1 MTTKKMRMHP
11 LTEAL
16 YRAKRWSTQR
26 RGGNAPTGFQE
37 TEPALQ
43 QAMSMTAEAESQA
56 ESKVEQHGQAWQS
69 DVTQMR
75 SKRPEF
81 VPSNFRGSDRTIKLE
96 TDARMALGKLDHS
109 QRKYDAIVAVST
121 AQKVAMEYDNRYKMS
136 WDRDVAQ
143 MKRRNPKFTAF
154 QYKGTAATQALGQ
167 ERAEATQKWE
177 RAEKTFR
184 DVEAETPK
192 PNQGGFNFEST
203 GSGDVGRPSPSSS
216 GGGSPAPASASR
228 KLGFKEAN
236 QRRVTSQV
244 AATTATADLTAMAT
258 QARVAKSSTTN
269 QVAQFALEDA
279 AERFTMAAQ
288 AAKGTGQYG
297 RGGGMNTPQG
307 KADTVAHVEK
317 AQQRIAEAQAH
328 AENQQVRESMGKL
341 NERLITLSEQIRTP
355 GQKPQVVGPNVG
367 TPTPRRR
374 KTGGG
379 ARTGT
384 GKGGS
389 AQAITVRGNASVG
402 A

>member
-1 MTTKKMRMHP
+1 MTTQKMRMHP

-16 YRAKRWSTQR
+16 YRAKRWATQR

-43 QAMSMTAEAESQA
+43 RAMSMTAEAEHQA
-56 ESKVEQHGQAWQS
+56 ESMVERHGQAWQS

-81 VPSNFRGSDRTIKLE
+81 VPSNFRGSDRTMKLE

-109 QRKYDAIVAVST
+109 QRKYDAIASVST
-121 AQKVAMEYDNRYKMS
+121 TQKVAMEYDNRYKMS

-154 QYKGTAATQALGQ
+154 QYKGTTATQALGQ

-203 GSGDVGRPSPSSS
+203 GSGDQSPPSS
-216 GGGSPAPASASR
+216 GGGSSAPASASR
-228 KLGFKEAN
+228 RLGLTGAN

-341 NERLITLSEQIRTP
+341 NARLITLSEQIRTP
-355 GQKPQVVGPNVG
+355 GQKSQVVGPNVG

-379 ARTGT
+379 GRTG
-384 GKGGS
+384 KSGG

-402 A
+402 V